1 MSAHEPRGARASGRR
16 ERWTVPGATFPRL
29 VAWVGAVLAL
39 LLLNLSLTFRNVWPT
54 LAIRPAAELSPDLAA
69 AILGMVLLRLR
80 TGRVSA
86 RVLRWAAAAWVLL
99 IAGRYV
105 DVTTRALYGRD
116 VNPYWDLRHVPSVGA
131 MFATVAEPWHVVL
144 FAAVAIAAPVAVY
157 AAARWCLE
165 RVGRVLAES
174 AGRRLAGAAAGLAAA
189 LFAAEQVG
197 WRPLE
202 RLRFADPV
210 AAAYARE
217 AYELAY
223 EISGAGVAALGPP
236 PVLRSDLSR
245 VDGADVFLVF
255 MESYGVVSWEQPAF
269 VEGLAANRA
278 QLAVDIRET
287 GRDVVSARVESTTF
301 AGESWLAHIS
311 LLSGTEVRED
321 RSNARLMAQDRDTLV
336 TVFQRGGYRA
346 LAIVPG
352 MLVAW
357 PEGAFYGYDE
367 IYDHDRL
374 DYHGPPFGWWSIN
387 DQYAL
392 ARVDRLE
399 IEPRERTP
407 RFVFFSTLSTHAP
420 FTPAPPYQTDWARV
434 LSAEPY
440 DDDVLY
446 AAWSEQPDWL
456 NLGPSYVRA
465 LAYAYATTGGYLRLR
480 ADRDLV
486 LILVGDHQ
494 PPALVSGEGASWDVP
509 VHVIASRPALLD
521 RLRGHG
527 FDDGLSPGGTTL
539 ARMDTLLPLLLD
551 AFGDAKDSG
560 QRMVP

>member
-1 MSAHEPRGARASGRR
+1 VSGSASPRAFEGIRRGAAG
-16 ERWTVPGATFPRL
+16 WVAL
-29 VAWVGAVLAL
+29 VAAL

-54 LAIRPAAELSPDLAA
+54 LAIRPSAELSPDLAV
-69 AILGMVLLRLR
+69 AILGILLVRWW

-86 RVLRWAAAAWVLL
+86 RFLRGAAVVWVLL
-99 IAGRYV
+99 LAGRYV

-131 MFATVAEPWHVVL
+131 MFATVAEPWQMAL
-144 FAAVAIAAPVAVY
+144 FLGAAVAAPVAVY
-157 AAARWCLE
+157 AAARWCVGQL
-165 RVGRVLAES
+165 GRVA
-174 AGRRLAGAAAGLAAA
+174 AGPGGRRLLGAAAGVVAA
-189 LFAAEQVG
+189 LFAADQAG
-197 WRPLE
+197 WRPVD

-210 AAAYARE
+210 ASAYARE

-223 EISGAGVAALGPP
+223 EMSGAGVAELGPP

-245 VDGADVFLVF
+245 VAGADVLLIF
-255 MESYGVVSWEQPAF
+255 MESYGAVSWERPVF
-269 VEGLAANRA
+269 VEGLAASRT
-278 QLAVDIRET
+278 QLAADVRET

-301 AGESWLAHIS
+301 GGESWLAHIS

-321 RSNARLMAQDRDTLV
+321 RSNVRLMAQERDTLV

-374 DYHGPPFGWWSIN
+374 DYRGPPFGWWSIN

-399 IEPRERTP
+399 IEPRDRTP

-420 FTPAPPYQTDWARV
+420 FTPAPPYQADWARV
-434 LSAEPY
+434 LSTKPY

-456 NLGPSYVRA
+456 NLGPSYVQA
-465 LAYAYATTGGYLRLR
+465 LRYAYATVGGYLRLR

-486 LILVGDHQ
+486 MILVGDHQ

-521 RLRGHG
+521 RLRRHR
-527 FDDGLSPGGTTL
+527 FVDGLAPGGRTI

-551 AFGDAKDSG
+551 AFGDAEPRRLPNRFGDPG
-560 QRMVP
+560 AQR